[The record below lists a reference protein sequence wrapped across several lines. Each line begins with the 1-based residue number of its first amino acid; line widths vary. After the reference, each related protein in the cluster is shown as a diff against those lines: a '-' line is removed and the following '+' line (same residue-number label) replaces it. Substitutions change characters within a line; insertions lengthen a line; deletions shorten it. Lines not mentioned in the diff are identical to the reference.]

1 MSNKKLQKMADVHQ
15 QNLLRFIEMRKA
27 TTRIIDEKQ
36 KKYKKCMLDAVKDM
50 KSNVP
55 KALGGGMRARLLKAD
70 ITVAMSSRSVIRMNE
85 FYHRMMIILIEDTL
99 LGVNYNPDRVNNL
112 IPQEFSDLITNMSK
126 ISGDV
131 AHVSGKLRSKEAQ
144 ETIHLL
150 YRLLWRLEDLD
161 KEAIKKFFQEDGI
174 KAKLF

>member
-1 MSNKKLQKMADVHQ
+1 MKPIYERLGKMSNKKLQKMADVHQ
-15 QNLLRFIEMRKA
+15 QNLLRFVEMRKA

-85 FYHRMMIILIEDTL
+85 FYHRMMIILIEDIL

-112 IPQEFSDLITNMSK
+112 IPQEFSDLISSS
-126 ISGDV
+126 ISGTNF
-131 AHVSGKLRSKEAQ
+131 SQFLTKLKE
-144 ETIHLL
+144 EI
-150 YRLLWRLEDLD
+150 EEVDE
-161 KEAIKKFFQEDGI
+161 K
-174 KAKLF
+174 

>member
-1 MSNKKLQKMADVHQ
+1 MKPIYERLGKMSNKKLQKMADVHQ
-15 QNLLRFIEMRKA
+15 KNLLRFVEMRKA

-85 FYHRMMIILIEDTL
+85 FYHLSLIH
-99 LGVNYNPDRVNNL
+99 
-112 IPQEFSDLITNMSK
+112 I
-126 ISGDV
+126 
-131 AHVSGKLRSKEAQ
+131 
-144 ETIHLL
+144 
-150 YRLLWRLEDLD
+150 
-161 KEAIKKFFQEDGI
+161 
-174 KAKLF
+174 